1 MFFVVFFFIFVFLSA
16 EIALAFAL
24 RAGDETRQ
32 GDLTNVATAPRGEC
46 LPRQE
51 AGGLGDFFRKK
62 RKRSGAFSS
71 PLKKLCLFIRRKE
84 LRILAGRLGTFAEEE
99 LESCHGCWARVPG
112 PGVPAGGGA
121 PRPGLCPRQP
131 PVVLVSQIGVLGDL
145 QRPGLCCGWEAQLE
159 SWGGSRPRRHSCVSV
174 KKGSESLELS
184 SRRTTGGLPFRR
196 WWVQDAEA

>member
-1 MFFVVFFFIFVFLSA
+1 MFFVFCVFFFIFVFLSA

-51 AGGLGDFFRKK
+51 AGGGGLGDFFRKK

-84 LRILAGRLGTFAEEE
+84 LRILAGRLGTSAEEE

-112 PGVPAGGGA
+112 PRGPGRGGA
-121 PRPGLCPRQP
+121 PRPASARASRPWCWF
-131 PVVLVSQIGVLGDL
+131 
-145 QRPGLCCGWEAQLE
+145 PGLASLATRSGQGCAAAGRPNLNPGVALAPEGTHASQ
-159 SWGGSRPRRHSCVSV
+159 SR
-174 KKGSESLELS
+174 KGLS
-184 SRRTTGGLPFRR
+184 PLS
-196 WWVQDAEA
+196 